1 MKNILCSLLLCA
13 NFFYAQFDS
22 TLVNRKDTL
31 NLSSDIFNTT
41 ALKTDTLIPLFN
53 LPNNK
58 ISSFIS
64 QEKIKNSNYRYFGDI
79 ALISPSS
86 NIRDY
91 GFVGYPNTISLY
103 GNSSNSIS
111 ILKDGLQINE
121 RYMNYFNLNLL
132 QTEEIDSVEI
142 IPLPRGA
149 LYSSYIN
156 PTSINIITKDFLP
169 SEPYSRI
176 RYYQGPD
183 REAFVNGYFNAEVLK
198 KLFLSF
204 SVTNRIKDATY
215 QNSEFSIWQGNFKL
229 KYLLSNQLN
238 LIFSYDINDYKL
250 GFNGGVDY
258 DSLLKLT
265 TKPEDLLYDPIG
277 APVLLPDGEIKLS
290 THLPRLTVKS
300 KFFDWLKS
308 DLSLFYLFNKSDYQ
322 TNQFGYLE
330 DKVWG
335 LHFDNKLTFNSWEVG
350 LILDYEKIKDYLDRN
365 VFFSIAP
372 SIVPF
377 QRTVENK
384 NSDLFT
390 YGGYLSLKPFS
401 KKFVLSVF
409 YKNSRL
415 DENID
420 LKYFHSDGI
429 SSGANNYLNNL
440 TNSSAGIDL
449 FTNLTDRVSLYVGY
463 SVIGKYLQKTNLDY
477 LLFESAI
484 NYKDN
489 FIDASFRYFINE
501 FENIMYSANPRFPTF
516 YYSYSFGDLS
526 GISTEFSLNYKFIL
540 LESKTSYYWSLDSKK
555 IYNIPTYQSRNGF
568 YYYDYL
574 FNNNLDLK
582 AGIVLNLIGNQISFS
597 ENRNR
602 YYSVSL
608 APVQTIDF
616 SLSGTIQKK
625 ATLYFIWE
633 NLLNKR
639 YILIPYYP
647 MPERNIRFGVSW
659 EFFN

>member
-1 MKNILCSLLLCA
+1 MNYKFWSLLLISI
-13 NFFYAQFDS
+13 NLFAQIDS
-22 TLVNRKDTL
+22 TALNDKDSVNQISTIPSSTLIIADTL
-31 NLSSDIFNTT
+31 M
-41 ALKTDTLIPLFN
+41 PLFN
-53 LPNNK
+53 HPLNE

-79 ALISPSS
+79 SS
-86 NIRDY
+86 LSTLSFVRDY
-91 GFVGYPNTISLY
+91 GFVGYPNTISLF
-103 GNSSNSIS
+103 GNVPNSVS
-111 ILKDGLQINE
+111 VLKDGLQINE

-156 PTSINIITKDFLP
+156 STSINIITKDFLP
-169 SEPYSRI
+169 AEPFSRI
-176 RYYQGPD
+176 KYYQGPD
-183 REAFVNGYFNAEVLK
+183 REAFINGYFNAEVLK
-198 KLFLSF
+198 RLFFSF

-215 QNSEFSIWQGNFKL
+215 KNSDFSIWQGSFKL

-258 DSLLKLT
+258 DSILKLT

-300 KFFDWLKS
+300 KFFDWFKS

-335 LHFDNKLTFNSWEVG
+335 LHFDNKLTFNNWEVG

-372 SIVPF
+372 FIIPF
-377 QRTVENK
+377 QRTIENK
-384 NSDLFT
+384 NSNLFS
-390 YGGYLSLKPFS
+390 YGGYVSLKPFS
-401 KKFVLSVF
+401 KQFVLSVF
-409 YKNSRL
+409 YKNSKL
-415 DENID
+415 NEDVD
-420 LKYFHSDGI
+420 LKYFQSDGI
-429 SSGANNYLNNL
+429 NSGANNYLNNL
-440 TNSSAGIDL
+440 TNSIAGIDL
-449 FTNLTDRVSLYVGY
+449 FTNLTDRVSVYVGY
-463 SVIGKYLQKTNLDY
+463 SIIGKYLQRTNLDF
-477 LLFESAI
+477 LLFESAV

-489 FIDASFRYFINE
+489 FIKASFRYFINE

-516 YYSYSFGDLS
+516 DYSYSFGDLS
-526 GISTEFSLNYKFIL
+526 GISTELSLNYKFIL
-540 LESKTSYYWSLDSKK
+540 LESKTNYYLSSDSKNF
-555 IYNIPTYQSRNGF
+555 YNIPTYQSKNGF
-568 YYYDYL
+568 YYYDNL
-574 FNNNLDLK
+574 FNSNLDLK
-582 AGIVLNLIGNQISFS
+582 AGLVFNLIGNQISLR
-597 ENRNR
+597 ENQSINN
-602 YYSVSL
+602 SVSIN
-608 APVQTIDF
+608 PVQTIDF
-616 SLSGTIQKK
+616 SMSGTIQKK

-633 NLLNKR
+633 NLFNKK
-639 YILIPYYP
+639 YFLIPYYP

-659 EFFN
+659 EFLN